1 MNPRSSLQDVIR
13 CDLCETAIVQSYC
26 DFCNVNLCKSC
37 IGEHISDGY
46 DKHRIVNFQHRRS
59 TLIYPKCKNHPNK
72 TCELQCKQSNMYV
85 CAICSASDIKKGHDF
100 IILDDLCKAM
110 KTNITKDIKELE
122 DVFSPT
128 YEDIAHNLE
137 NQIANLDKE
146 YEKLTEEVLK
156 KENEWYKEIY
166 KIVNRMKDKISELKV
181 RHRDILVEHLN
192 VIKAIET
199 SIQESLS
206 AFKELEKSN
215 IVSDIMDYRPRNK
228 QFSNLPP
235 KVIVSMPTFL
245 PKTII
250 RDEILDMFGSLKS
263 FVLKANENGY
273 KLKKM

>member
-1 MNPRSSLQDVIR
+1 
-13 CDLCETAIVQSYC
+13 
-26 DFCNVNLCKSC
+26 
-37 IGEHISDGY
+37 
-46 DKHRIVNFQHRRS
+46 
-59 TLIYPKCKNHPNK
+59 
-72 TCELQCKQSNMYV
+72 
-85 CAICSASDIKKGHDF
+85 
-100 IILDDLCKAM
+100 M

-166 KIVNRMKDKISELKV
+166 KIVNRMKDKISELNV

-228 QFSNLPP
+228 EFSNLPP

-250 RDEILDMFGSLKS
+250 RDQILDMFGSLKS
-263 FVLKANENGY
+263 FVLKTYENGY